1 MKVQIQQTPTQQLQ
15 FKGAMDSSLRYLATN
30 QAIGANGV
38 DFCFM
43 VTPRTASDTIKRGP
57 AAGLETF
64 RREIMGMIPLLVCSV
79 LLLVLLLQWELIK
92 NSG

>member
-43 VTPRTASDTIKRGP
+43 VTPRTASDTIKRGQIGR
-57 AAGLETF
+57 ASC
-64 RREIMGMIPLLVCSV
+64 RERV
-79 LLLVLLLQWELIK
+79 
-92 NSG
+92 

>member
-43 VTPRTASDTIKRGP
+43 VTPRTASDTIKRG
-57 AAGLETF
+57 
-64 RREIMGMIPLLVCSV
+64 
-79 LLLVLLLQWELIK
+79 LLLV
-92 NSG
+92 